1 MFKAYTLL
9 LLASTLATSVQAISR
24 ITRTG
29 RYLYDESGTRFY
41 IKGVAYQEQG
51 MLSHHAVIPFFLI
64 SISGEVVES
73 ADNAF
78 GEPSTFV
85 DPLAIGDACKRDL
98 PYLQELG
105 VNTIRIYSVNSSL
118 NHDDCMTAFSNAGI
132 YTMYAHAIL
141 YICLFI
147 SHSPSLIAST
157 SLCL

>member
-1 MFKAYTLL
+1 
-9 LLASTLATSVQAISR
+9 
-24 ITRTG
+24 
-29 RYLYDESGTRFY
+29 
-41 IKGVAYQEQG
+41 
-51 MLSHHAVIPFFLI
+51 
-64 SISGEVVES
+64 VES

-132 YTMYAHAIL
+132 YTMYAHASF

-147 SHSPSLIAST
+147 SNSLSLIAST
-157 SLCL
+157 SLYL